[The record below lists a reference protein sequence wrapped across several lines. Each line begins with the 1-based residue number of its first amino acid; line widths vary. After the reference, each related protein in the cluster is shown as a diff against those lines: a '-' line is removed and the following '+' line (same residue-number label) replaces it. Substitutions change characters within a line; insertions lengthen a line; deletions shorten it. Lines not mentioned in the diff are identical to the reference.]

1 MFNVYQKS
9 HKYQHSSLLGLGIS
23 TCANWRALRECR
35 PPLRPESHG
44 GEFFTEGKHMGH
56 CVGSCCH
63 KHRFYG
69 AHSFSRQNISSP
81 GFVVKRAPR
90 SSRMASLDSTHTT
103 SY

>member
-44 GEFFTEGKHMGH
+44 GSFSQRGNIWDTVLAAAATNIDFMGH
-56 CVGSCCH
+56 IVFHGRTYHLLVLS
-63 KHRFYG
+63 
-69 AHSFSRQNISSP
+69 
-81 GFVVKRAPR
+81 
-90 SSRMASLDSTHTT
+90 
-103 SY
+103 